1 MHPCPRE
8 AEAAVRPHKAPKSP
22 LGRERR
28 KQLDA
33 KSGKG
38 AERHSCSWQR
48 TGSVPGIAP
57 RALQTMAETPQQQ
70 QTHPCTTFPLK
81 QNPPK
86 LLLPSQKPPAAVQP
100 PVRGCTSRLRCAAR
114 AERRDPELSNETG
127 IYLVQALRICSL
139 VVVGS
144 YYQTELRYQ

>member
-8 AEAAVRPHKAPKSP
+8 AEAAVRPHKAPESP

-28 KQLDA
+28 KQLA
-33 KSGKG
+33 AERKG
-38 AERHSCSWQR
+38 AERHSCSRQR

-57 RALQTMAETPQQQ
+57 RALQTIAETLQQQ
-70 QTHPCTTFPLK
+70 QTHPYTTLPLK

-86 LLLPSQKPPAAVQP
+86 LFLPSQKPPAAPQP
-100 PVRGCTSRLRCAAR
+100 PVRGCASRLRCAAR

-144 YYQTELRYQ
+144 YYQTELRYH